1 MYLKE
6 LKILGVYFIFLNQRI
21 INMKKVIYAGAGLAV
36 LGILWIKTKLSKKNN
51 LEVIGTFRYPKE
63 VKKSA
68 VIALKDCIS
77 IDGKLVYYRKYKPKE
92 DNDLVEKDL
101 VAEDFVINLKEGLVD
116 EIVSLVIEVKD
127 NKYQAILIGYKNGK
141 AELVNG
147 IVRKES

>member
-1 MYLKE
+1 
-6 LKILGVYFIFLNQRI
+6 
-21 INMKKVIYAGAGLAV
+21 MKKVIYAGGVGLAA
-36 LGILWIKTKLSKKNN
+36 LGILWIKTKLSKNN

-63 VKKSA
+63 VKKSV
-68 VIALKDCIS
+68 VIALDDCIS

-116 EIVSLVIEVKD
+116 EIVSLTVEVKD

-141 AELVNG
+141 AKLVNG
-147 IVRKES
+147 IVKKEG